1 MNLKHLRYFWAVA
14 RMGGVG
20 RAAEQLGLTPQT
32 VSGQI
37 KMLEADLGTA
47 LFRPAG
53 RGIEL
58 TEAGR
63 QALSFA
69 EEILALGDEMKA
81 SLAARQQRPQPV
93 LRVGIT
99 DVMPKTLAHRLLAPL
114 GGLPEPVR
122 LLCREGGIDMLL
134 GELALH
140 RLDAVMADRA
150 MPASLAVRAHSHRLG
165 ESAVGFY
172 AAASVAPGAKQFPAC
187 LDGAPLLLPGPGA
200 VLRDQ
205 IEQWL
210 NGQRL
215 NPRIVGEFDDSAL
228 MKAFGQAG
236 AGFFPAPALLADEI
250 CARFDVR
257 LVGQTDS
264 IRESFWL
271 ISADRRISHPAIRLL
286 LESGRDMLHGGIGPG
301 DAGNLHK

>member
-20 RAAEQLGLTPQT
+20 RAAEQLGVTPQT
-32 VSGQI
+32 VSGQV
-37 KMLEADLGTA
+37 KLLEEDLGTS

-99 DVMPKTLAHRLLAPL
+99 DVVPKTLAHRLLAPL
-114 GGLPEPVR
+114 GELPEPVR
-122 LLCREGGIDMLL
+122 LLCREGSIDILL

-140 RLDAVMADRA
+140 RLDVLVADRTL
-150 MPASLAVRAHSHRLG
+150 PGSLAVRAHSHKLG

-172 AAASVAPGAKQFPAC
+172 ASDSVASGAKPFPAC

-200 VLRDQ
+200 VLRGQ

-215 NPRIVGEFDDSAL
+215 SPRITGEFDDSAL

-250 CARFDVR
+250 CARFNVR

-286 LESGRDMLHGGIGPG
+286 LESARDTLLGGRPV
-301 DAGNLHK
+301 